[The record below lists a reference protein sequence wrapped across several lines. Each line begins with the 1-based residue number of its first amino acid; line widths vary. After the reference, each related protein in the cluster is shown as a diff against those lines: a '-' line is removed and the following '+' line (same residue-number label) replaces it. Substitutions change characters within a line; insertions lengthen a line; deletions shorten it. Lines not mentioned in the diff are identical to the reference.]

1 MIISKGLLILL
12 TISGTFLLFAPT
24 AAADYDCGD
33 FGSQAEAQ
41 EHLLPG
47 DPDGLDADSDGIACE
62 SNPCPCSSGSSE
74 ESAPSTPSE
83 PSAPMPPPPYRLE
96 KSAARSIAKKLV
108 GEVVRRSPRL
118 EYASF
123 GGCTRLGERRIDCR
137 LSATGRTQSQKI
149 TCQYRVSV
157 RARNRHP
164 EGRIVAKR
172 CRTETLLLLTYSR
185 AKAALK
191 PRANEAAGKP
201 TSLEMTRV
209 SRLMFTGYAQW
220 LRLAPSGG
228 TESCGLEMT
237 VELLPSNELRLDP
250 GQTLCEPLL

>member
-1 MIISKGLLILL
+1 MTISKGLLLAA
-12 TISGTFLLFAPT
+12 TVAGAFLLFAPT

-41 EHLLPG
+41 EYLLPG
-47 DPDGLDADSDGIACE
+47 DPHGLDADSDGIACE
-62 SNPCPCSSGSSE
+62 SNPCPCSSGSSGE
-74 ESAPSTPSE
+74 STPSE

-96 KSAARSIAKKLV
+96 KSAARSLAKQLV

-123 GGCTRLGERRIDCR
+123 GGCSRLGERRIDCR
-137 LSATGRTQSQKI
+137 LSATGRTQAQKV
-149 TCQYRVSV
+149 TCHYRVAV

-164 EGRIVAKR
+164 QGRIVAKN
-172 CRTETLLLLTYSR
+172 CRSETLRLLTYAR
-185 AKAALK
+185 AKAALT
-191 PRANEAAGKP
+191 PRATEAAGKS

-209 SRLMFTGYAQW
+209 TRLMFIGYSQW

-228 TESCGLEMT
+228 TESCGLEMS
-237 VELLPSNELRLDP
+237 VELLPSDELRIDP
-250 GQTLCEPLL
+250 GRVLCEPLA